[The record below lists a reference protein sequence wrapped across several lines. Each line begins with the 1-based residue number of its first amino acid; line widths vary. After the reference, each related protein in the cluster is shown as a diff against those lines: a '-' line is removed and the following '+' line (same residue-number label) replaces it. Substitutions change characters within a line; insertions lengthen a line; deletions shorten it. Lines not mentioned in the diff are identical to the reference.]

1 MLQYVLLG
9 ASGWQDF
16 LARHTRVLER
26 AGSVLAG
33 LLLAAAAWGLTSR

>member
-26 AGSVLAG
+26 VGSVLAG
-33 LLLAAAAWGLTSR
+33 LLLAAAAWGVTSS